1 MSVGGHLA
9 SAPSVV
15 GLVEETRARRVV
27 EGLRELGVDAHLERP
42 AVYAFGV
49 AVQLPDG
56 RLVVWGAD
64 GALSATIVRD
74 GVLVGFVPAL
84 PEGLDDAAL
93 IEAIAR
99 TDPDAPAGEH
109 RERALPSGP
118 ALPVRRGLFQ
128 RVRSGLR

>member
-1 MSVGGHLA
+1 M
-9 SAPSVV
+9 
-15 GLVEETRARRVV
+15 EETRARRVV
-27 EGLRELGVDAHLERP
+27 EGLRELGIDAHLERP

-56 RLVVWGAD
+56 RLAVWGAD

-84 PEGLDDAAL
+84 PAGLDDAEL
-93 IEAIAR
+93 ILAIAH
-99 TDPDAPAGEH
+99 TDHDAPAGEH
-109 RERALPSGP
+109 RERALRP
-118 ALPVRRGLFQ
+118 ASPLPVRRGLFQ

>member
-1 MSVGGHLA
+1 M
-9 SAPSVV
+9 
-15 GLVEETRARRVV
+15 EETRARRVV
-27 EGLRELGVDAHLERP
+27 DGLRELGIDARLERP

-56 RLVVWGAD
+56 RLAVWGAD

-84 PEGLDDAAL
+84 PDGLDDAGL
-93 IEAIAR
+93 IAAIAR
-99 TDPDAPAGEH
+99 TDHDAPAGER
-109 RERALPSGP
+109 RERAVPSAP
-118 ALPVRRGLFQ
+118 PLPVRRGLFQ